1 MRRKFW
7 KRGKRGLTWMAAG
20 ALFLTLWSRLRD
32 DRLADKMG
40 AGGLTEVHDL
50 PAFFFW
56 LESSSEADGLG
67 GRRTGQDRT
76 VRAQRS
82 LENANPS
89 ALIPAQLRRYRT
101 TGAQYSILRT
111 YFPFWPEGL
120 MLLCLVWLS
129 SGI

>member
-50 PAFFFW
+50 PAFS
-56 LESSSEADGLG
+56 LERSSEADGLG
-67 GRRTGQDRT
+67 GRRTGQALTTFSGKREP
-76 VRAQRS
+76 RRS
-82 LENANPS
+82 F
-89 ALIPAQLRRYRT
+89 R
-101 TGAQYSILRT
+101 
-111 YFPFWPEGL
+111 
-120 MLLCLVWLS
+120 LS
-129 SGI
+129 SVDTGPPEPKIASCEPISRFGLRD